1 MPQKPSAKKPAT
13 PRRAKSPARV
23 DPTTDLAL
31 LALDASYA
39 APPDMPISIAQQEI
53 ASLARLAASRA
64 KELLAVGINA
74 SKIQTLT
81 RFAARLKELE
91 TSWQRARRGA
101 HLTGA
106 EREHLAEAETL
117 ETKLVA
123 AGRWACRN
131 DKDAQEE
138 LSRIAE
144 GSGLADTVE
153 DLGALVQFWSDHE
166 DALGQTKIT
175 KKDLTRARKLITA
188 LEPAAE
194 KEHQSADAAAA
205 LELRNRGFWAADELA
220 KEIREGG
227 RYAFNDQPK
236 LAAKFVSRYR
246 TSIVRRSRRKIKEA
260 TNAPGAEPAQP
271 NDA

>member
-1 MPQKPSAKKPAT
+1 LRSRRSPPSRASP
-13 PRRAKSPARV
+13 PRAK
-23 DPTTDLAL
+23 DL
-31 LALDASYA
+31 S
-39 APPDMPISIAQQEI
+39 
-53 ASLARLAASRA
+53 
-64 KELLAVGINA
+64 AVGINA
-74 SKIQTLT
+74 SKIQTLG
-81 RFAARLKELE
+81 RFATRLKQLE

-101 HLTGA
+101 HLTSA

-117 ETKLVA
+117 EAKLVA

-131 DKDAQEE
+131 DKDAQQE

-153 DLGALVQFWSDHE
+153 DLSALVQFWSDHE

-175 KKDLTRARKLITA
+175 KKDLTRARKLIAA
-188 LEPAAE
+188 LEPAVE
-194 KEHQSADAAAA
+194 KEDQDAGAAAA
-205 LELRNRGFWAADELA
+205 LELRNRGFWADDDLA

-246 TSIVRRSRRKIKEA
+246 TSMVRRSRRKAMDA
-260 TNAPGAEPAQP
+260 TTTPSAEPVDP